1 MQRTSERARR
11 RRDRNGEKM
20 WQKGQRWD
28 SQKERHTFRQTE
40 RARTASCS
48 AVIGLRQTPREEQIS
63 PVTFRALLPPTA
75 SWDHSKRATALPVNL
90 RLPVTLSQLA
100 HARSLFLP
108 IICRAACVPSSG
120 QTVDPYH
127 PFCPHSSL
135 AHCHPP
141 EKARASER
149 ASERRNGQKGQRAAK
164 VRNTRKEKQRS
175 KVFSPP
181 KCTDDGTR
189 EKESKKKERTEI
201 QRALRCTLLLL
212 AGSPRSVLRCALYCA
227 SFQKC
232 SVWVAGRH
240 RSAPR

>member
-141 EKARASER
+141 EKAGGESER
-149 ASERRNGQKGQRAAK
+149 ANVGMDRKVKGQRK
-164 VRNTRKEKQRS
+164 WGIQGKRS
-175 KVFSPP
+175 KGRRYSHPLSVR
-181 KCTDDGTR
+181 TTER

-201 QRALRCTLLLL
+201 QRALQCTLLLL